1 MKKLLAFII
10 CLTVLGCA
18 SRNMSENEKESVLK
32 ELKYIS
38 EIDQKYSGIPP
49 KELMEKYGEEK
60 GWQVFISKRDSVGNN
75 NQERIKKLYD
85 RYGYLG
91 LIR

>member
-18 SRNMSENEKESVLK
+18 SRNMSENEKASVLK

-49 KELMEKYGEEK
+49 KELM
-60 GWQVFISKRDSVGNN
+60 
-75 NQERIKKLYD
+75 
-85 RYGYLG
+85 
-91 LIR
+91 